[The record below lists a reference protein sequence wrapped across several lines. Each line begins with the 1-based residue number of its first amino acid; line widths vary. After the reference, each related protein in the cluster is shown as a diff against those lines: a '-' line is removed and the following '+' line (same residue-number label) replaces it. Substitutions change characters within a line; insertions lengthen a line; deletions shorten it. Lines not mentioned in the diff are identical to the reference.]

1 MGKAITESTFNVVKT
16 LLGAGLGSKAV
27 ADAAQTSTATVA
39 LIGKASDF
47 EDYKKIRD
55 AQIEKAFA
63 KPVQVSTD
71 NGELVKAIDR
81 VGSMLAQLNENV
93 AALVDAWNKKPNND

>member
-16 LLGAGLGSKAV
+16 LLGAGLANKAV

-39 LIGKASDF
+39 LISKASDF
-47 EDYKKIRD
+47 ENYKKIRD

-63 KPVQVSTD
+63 KPVQAVANED
-71 NGELVKAIDR
+71 LVNAIDR

>member
-16 LLGAGLGSKAV
+16 LLGAGLASKAV
-27 ADAAQTSTATVA
+27 AEAAQTSTATVA

-47 EDYKKIRD
+47 DDYKKLRD

-63 KPVQVSTD
+63 KPVQAAADES
-71 NGELVKAIDR
+71 LVKAIDR
-81 VGSMLAQLNENV
+81 VGSMLAQLNDNV
-93 AALVDAWNKKPNND
+93 AALVEAWNKKPNND